1 MINQES
7 PSSSGDLRTNWGRGA
22 AEAWPLHSWPGGD
35 NKYYDDDYYEDGHY
49 YYDYYDN
56 KYYDDHYYDDDHYYY
71 DYCYDDKYRD
81 TDDDEL
87 FFKDVLQDEKHTSTI
102 YKAYNEDENVC
113 N

>member
-22 AEAWPLHSWPGGD
+22 AEAWSSHSWPGGD
-35 NKYYDDDYYEDGHY
+35 NKYYDDD
-49 YYDYYDN
+49 
-56 KYYDDHYYDDDHYYY
+56 YYDDDHYYY

>member
-22 AEAWPLHSWPGGD
+22 AEAWSFHSWPGGD
-35 NKYYDDDYYEDGHY
+35 NKYYDDDYC
-49 YYDYYDN
+49 
-56 KYYDDHYYDDDHYYY
+56 DDDHYYY

-87 FFKDVLQDEKHTSTI
+87 FFKDVLRDEKHTSTI